1 MAAMVAGTERDG
13 QSRAG
18 ARSASRQ
25 NADGAKTSG
34 SDSIAPAAGVTL
46 GGRGLDPPEKET
58 IDALIPP
65 SLMLEQFE
73 QFTQWLFGHVLGW
86 ANIIQIPALVLT
98 AGIAWLLCRPVR
110 AWLTGR
116 LNQVRT
122 SSHHDWLAQHH
133 TWVIDRLIPLIT
145 PIAWVTGLWISV
157 SVAEQAGWPHEAAQ
171 IAINLVLAWLVIRLA
186 ADVVPNAALA
196 QLIAVLAWVVAALNI
211 VHLLGPT
218 LDLLD
223 RAAIVIGG
231 LRVSLLT
238 VVKGVLSL
246 TVLLWAATVGSAL
259 FERRMTRVSEI
270 TPRARVLLGKLLK
283 TTLVT
288 LAVVLSLASVGVD
301 LSTFALFTGA
311 LGVGVGLGLQ
321 RTVSNLFS
329 GIVLLL
335 DKSIKPGDVIE
346 VGGTYGWVSALGAR
360 YVAVETRDGTEFL
373 IPNEDI
379 VTHQVVNWSHNDERV
394 RLKIP
399 IRVPHDSDLDQVM
412 ALMREAAAVPSRVL
426 TSPLPNVLIMA
437 FGESAIELELRFWIA
452 DAQNGVHNVKSQ
464 VLYEI
469 WRLFQQ
475 QGIRIPYPKRDLYL
489 RSSAR
494 SETSPEKIGRSGA

>member
-1 MAAMVAGTERDG
+1 MLPLISMRD
-13 QSRAG
+13 
-18 ARSASRQ
+18 
-25 NADGAKTSG
+25 
-34 SDSIAPAAGVTL
+34 
-46 GGRGLDPPEKET
+46 
-58 IDALIPP
+58 
-65 SLMLEQFE
+65 FE
-73 QFTQWLFGHVLGW
+73 QFAQWLFGDILGW
-86 ANIIQIPALVLT
+86 ANIIQIPALLLT
-98 AGIAWLLCRPVR
+98 AGIAWLLCRPIR
-110 AWLTGR
+110 AWLATS
-116 LNQVRT
+116 LNRVQKST
-122 SSHHDWLAQHH
+122 HLDWLEHH
-133 TWVIDRLIPLIT
+133 RPWVIDRLIPLVT
-145 PIAWVTGLWISV
+145 PIAWVTGLWISI
-157 SVAEQAGWPHEAAQ
+157 SVAGQVGWPHAVAE
-171 IAINLVLAWLVIRLA
+171 IAINFVLAWLVIRLA

-223 RAAIVIGG
+223 RAAILVGG

-259 FERRMTRVSEI
+259 LERRMNRVTEI

-288 LAVVLSLASVGVD
+288 LAVVLSLTSVGVD

-335 DKSIKPGDVIE
+335 DKSIKPGDVID
-346 VGGTYGWVSALGAR
+346 VGGTYGWVSSLGAR

-379 VTHQVVNWSHNDERV
+379 ITHQVINWSHNDDRV

-399 IRVPHDSDLDQVM
+399 LRVPHDSDLDQVM
-412 ALMREAAAVPSRVL
+412 KLMLEAAAIPPRVL
-426 TSPLPNVLIMA
+426 ASPAPNVLIMA

-464 VLYEI
+464 ILYGI
-469 WRLFQQ
+469 WQLFQH
-475 QGIRIPYPKRDLYL
+475 QGIQIPYPKRDLYVH
-489 RSSAR
+489 SSPAR
-494 SETSPEKIGRSGA
+494 SGINRT

>member
-1 MAAMVAGTERDG
+1 MP
-13 QSRAG
+13 
-18 ARSASRQ
+18 
-25 NADGAKTSG
+25 TSL
-34 SDSIAPAAGVTL
+34 SL
-46 GGRGLDPPEKET
+46 GEL
-58 IDALIPP
+58 
-65 SLMLEQFE
+65 E
-73 QFTQWLFGHVLGW
+73 QFTQWLFGDVLGW

-98 AGIAWLLCRPVR
+98 AAIAWLLCRPLR
-110 AWLTGR
+110 AWLT
-116 LNQVRT
+116 
-122 SSHHDWLAQHH
+122 DWLNRVHVNHLDWLEQHRS
-133 TWVIDRLIPLIT
+133 WVIDRLIPLVT
-145 PIAWVTGLWISV
+145 PIAWVAGLWISV
-157 SVAEQAGWPHEAAQ
+157 SVAQQAGWPHAVAH

-186 ADVVPNAALA
+186 ADLVPNAPLA
-196 QLIAVLAWVVAALNI
+196 QVIAVLAWLVAALNI
-211 VHLLGPT
+211 VHLLCPT

-223 RAAIVIGG
+223 RAAVLIGG

-246 TVLLWAATVGSAL
+246 TVLLWSATVGSAL

-288 LAVVLSLASVGVD
+288 LAVVLSLASIGVD

-379 VTHQVVNWSHNDERV
+379 VTQQVINWSHNDERV

-399 IRVPHDSDLDQVM
+399 VRVPHDSDLDQVM
-412 ALMREAAAVPSRVL
+412 ALMLEAAAVPHRVL
-426 TSPLPNVLIMA
+426 ASPSPTVLIIT
-437 FGESAIELELRFWIA
+437 FGESAIELEVRFWIA

-475 QGIRIPYPKRDLYL
+475 EGIRIPYPKRDLYV
-489 RSSAR
+489 RSS
-494 SETSPEKIGRSGA
+494 G

>member
-1 MAAMVAGTERDG
+1 MP
-13 QSRAG
+13 
-18 ARSASRQ
+18 
-25 NADGAKTSG
+25 TSL
-34 SDSIAPAAGVTL
+34 SL
-46 GGRGLDPPEKET
+46 GE
-58 IDALIPP
+58 
-65 SLMLEQFE
+65 LEQFA
-73 QFTQWLFGHVLGW
+73 QWLFGDVLGW

-98 AGIAWLLCRPVR
+98 AAIAWLLCRPVR
-110 AWLTGR
+110 VWLT
-116 LNQVRT
+116 
-122 SSHHDWLAQHH
+122 DWLNRVHVNHLDWLEQHRS
-133 TWVIDRLIPLIT
+133 WVIDRLIPLVT
-145 PIAWVTGLWISV
+145 PIAWAAGLWVSV
-157 SVAEQAGWPHEAAQ
+157 SVAQQVGWPHAIAH
-171 IAINLVLAWLVIRLA
+171 IAISLVLAWLVIRLA
-186 ADVVPNAALA
+186 ADLVPNAPLA
-196 QLIAVLAWVVAALNI
+196 QLIAVLAWLVAALNI

-223 RAAIVIGG
+223 RAAVLIGG

-288 LAVVLSLASVGVD
+288 LAVVLSLASIGVD

-379 VTHQVVNWSHNDERV
+379 VTQQVINWSHNDERV

-399 IRVPHDSDLDQVM
+399 VRVPHDSDLDQVM
-412 ALMREAAAVPSRVL
+412 ALMLEAAAVPPRVL
-426 TSPLPNVLIMA
+426 ALPPPTVLIMT
-437 FGESAIELELRFWIA
+437 FSESAIELEVRFWIA

-475 QGIRIPYPKRDLYL
+475 EGIRIPYPKRDLYV
-489 RSSAR
+489 RSS
-494 SETSPEKIGRSGA
+494 G